1 MRGTEQPQSRRV
13 GQQKTTPV
21 IVPLSNPGLIVTPDL
36 SGVTEGDEMY
46 LICGVEGSPP
56 VTFKWYQSGNVQPL
70 FTTSTQ
76 SSASQQIK
84 GVGNEHS
91 GTYYCKASNYASMVQ
106 SQPVTVDVKMATW
119 KKCLIVACCLLVV
132 AVLVLACVLLYNSK
146 RGRETYSPPATQA
159 FAGV

>member
-1 MRGTEQPQSRRV
+1 MLHWIVALLHTYLIIRN
-13 GQQKTTPV
+13 TPLP
-21 IVPLSNPGLIVTPDL
+21 VPLSNPGLIVTPDL

-106 SQPVTVDVKMATW
+106 SQPVTVDGESYTHTHT
-119 KKCLIVACCLLVV
+119 L
-132 AVLVLACVLLYNSK
+132 
-146 RGRETYSPPATQA
+146 RR
-159 FAGV
+159 